1 MTRLISSLVLSA
13 LLFWT
18 CESPFNTK
26 VTSTGPIFE
35 ISAQPRAAVTRD
47 TLFITLTW
55 PQVGIDNFSALEITR
70 SFVEPWDSASS
81 EVVLL
86 SRISSPNVS
95 SWQDTIYDDESLRY
109 TILVLSS
116 GGPLGQSEVVVDIP
130 PTTSLIVDNPSGDPV
145 LSENLIATILSP
157 LIDSGDSVL
166 VYPGEYFVSQLDFSH
181 KAILLIGVQGAEQ
194 TYLNYI
200 VTPAEPGK
208 QPPPAVML
216 KMKGGLLEG
225 FTITGG
231 VSLQG
236 GGVHAAGSA
245 LIRQCVFDSNHA
257 ANDLHTNDGYGG
269 GLYLEDTARVQN
281 CLVINNL
288 ADITGGGIY
297 ISERAVDIQII
308 NSTIYGNQA
317 QGRAGGITRI
327 LTEGAVLILNSIIIE
342 NDPGNIY
349 PSAAGSNNSF
359 RVIYSLTDA
368 KWAAT
373 DSTNI
378 VGDPLFIDLQAGDFH
393 LDSGSVAIN
402 AGDPDTSFNDPDG
415 SRNDLGAYGGPWGE
429 W

>member
-1 MTRLISSLVLSA
+1 MIDSA
-13 LLFWT
+13 F
-18 CESPFNTK
+18 
-26 VTSTGPIFE
+26 V
-35 ISAQPRAAVTRD
+35 
-47 TLFITLTW
+47 TLTW
-55 PQVGIDNFSALEITR
+55 PLVGIDDFTALEITR
-70 SFVEPWDSASS
+70 SYIEPWDDASS
-81 EVVLL
+81 EGVLRT
-86 SRISSPNVS
+86 RITSPNVNT
-95 SWQDTIYDDESLRY
+95 WQDTIYDDESLRY

-116 GGPLGQSEVVVDIP
+116 QGPLGQSEVVVDLP
-130 PTTSLIVDNPSGDPV
+130 PTTSLIVANPSGDPE

-166 VYPGEYFVSQLDFSH
+166 VYPGNYFVSQLDFSH
-181 KAILLIGVQGAEQ
+181 KAIHLMGVQGAGR

-200 VTPAEPGK
+200 VIPTEPGR

-225 FTITGG
+225 FTIRDG

-245 LIRQCVFDSNHA
+245 VIRQCVFDNNRA
-257 ANDLHTNDGYGG
+257 INDSHTNDGYGG
-269 GLYLEDTARVQN
+269 GIYLEGTARVQN

-297 ISERAVDIQII
+297 ISEQAVDVRII
-308 NSTIYGNQA
+308 NSTIYGNRA
-317 QGRAGGITRI
+317 NGQGGGITRAFGD
-327 LTEGAVLILNSIIIE
+327 GAVLVQNSIIIE
-342 NDPGNIY
+342 NEAANIY

-359 RVIYSLTDA
+359 RVLYSLTDA
-368 KWAAT
+368 EWAAA

-378 VGDPLFIDLQAGDFH
+378 VGDPLFIDPQRGDFH

-402 AGDPDTSFNDPDG
+402 AGDPDASFNDPDG
-415 SRNDLGAYGGPWGE
+415 SRNDLGAYGGPWGQ